1 MPIEI
6 IDTHLHLVYLDRF
19 SYPWLGGVPALN
31 RDFTLETYRPQAE
44 AAGIARAIHMEVD
57 VAEAD
62 QMRET
67 DFVTALGSPV
77 VAAIASCRPESRDF
91 PAQLEHLAANPKVK
105 GLRRI
110 LHTSPDALSRAPLF
124 AENLRRL
131 AAHRLTFDICVLA
144 RQLPLALQLARVCP
158 DVQFVLDHCGVPNV
172 KDRALDPWRADLAA
186 LATAPNVAC
195 KVSGVVAYADTA
207 WTVDDL
213 RPFVEHVIA
222 CFGWD
227 RVVWGSDW
235 PVCTLT
241 ADLGRWVAA
250 TRAIV
255 AGESAD
261 NQAKLLNR
269 NASRIYRLGTEGE
282 K

>member
-1 MPIEI
+1 MSIEI
-6 IDTHLHLVYLDRF
+6 VDTHLHLIYLDRF
-19 SYPWLGGVPALN
+19 SYPWLGGVPPLN

-44 AAGIARAIHMEVD
+44 AAGITQAIHMEVD

-67 DFVTALGSPV
+67 AFVTGLGSPI
-77 VAAIASCRPESRDF
+77 VAAIASCRPESQDF
-91 PAQLEHLAANPKVK
+91 PAQLERLAANPKVR

-110 LHTSPDALSRAPLF
+110 LHTAPDALSQAPIF
-124 AENLRRL
+124 TENLKRI

-144 RQLPLALQLARVCP
+144 RQLPLALRIARACP
-158 DVQFVLDHCGVPNV
+158 NVQFILDHCGVPQL
-172 KDRALDPWRADLAA
+172 KERALDPWRTDIAA
-186 LATAPNVAC
+186 LAAEPNVAC
-195 KVSGVVAYADTA
+195 KVSGIVAYAHADWTA
-207 WTVDDL
+207 DDL
-213 RPFVEHVIA
+213 RPFVEHVIES
-222 CFGWD
+222 FGWD

-250 TRAIV
+250 TREIV

-261 NQAKLLNR
+261 SQAKLLNG
-269 NASRIYRLGTEGE
+269 NARRFYRLD
-282 K
+282 

>member
-6 IDTHLHLVYLDRF
+6 PMDIVDTHLHLVYLDRF

-44 AAGIARAIHMEVD
+44 AAGIAQAIHMEVD

-67 DFVTALGSPV
+67 EFVTALGDPV
-77 VAAIASCRPESRDF
+77 VAAISSCRPEHADF
-91 PAQLEHLAANPKVK
+91 PAQLEKRAANPKVR

-110 LHTSPDALSRAPLF
+110 LHTSPDALSQAPLF
-124 AENLRRL
+124 TENLKRL
-131 AAHRLTFDICVLA
+131 AALKMSFDICVQA
-144 RQLPLALQLARVCP
+144 RQLPLALKIARACP
-158 DVQFVLDHCGVPNV
+158 DVQFILDHCGVPLV
-172 KDRALDPWRADLAA
+172 KDRAFDPWRADIKALAA
-186 LATAPNVAC
+186 APNLAC
-195 KVSGVVAYADTA
+195 KISGIVAYADTG
-207 WTVDDL
+207 WTADDL
-213 RPFVEHVIA
+213 RPFVEHVIES
-222 CFGWD
+222 FGWD

-250 TRAIV
+250 TRTII
-255 AGESAD
+255 AGESSA
-261 NQAKLLNR
+261 NRAKLLNG
-269 NASRIYRLGTEGE
+269 NARRIYRLN
-282 K
+282 